1 MRNNSYMSSRKSTVP
16 TRVMLIIIW
25 ILIIAVLGLMGYLF
39 YNQAATLDGSIE
51 SPSDSGGINA
61 TALVVVYDDSYDKT
75 PPSFTLLNF
84 SGESHAISV
93 AVIPSDAVCNTSA
106 GKSTLEQQFAYGG
119 VVQAVDAVNTLC
131 GINIDYYAAIECQS
145 LQTVTD
151 IMGAFKYTIP
161 QDMNTKSSDGVIMC
175 DIQKGVQSISAQ
187 QLTEF
192 FRFNGWS
199 ANERAKELSKLTA
212 AMINAYSTEQTSA
225 KITSLFGEVAADI
238 ETNLSIIQIGNLQ
251 SEYANFMVLKS
262 TASEIDVST
271 NGGVIDDKII
281 KTISKT
287 F

>member
-25 ILIIAVLGLMGYLF
+25 ILIIAVLGFMGYLF
-39 YNQAATLDGSIE
+39 YNHAASLDGRVE

-61 TALVVVYDDSYDKT
+61 TALVVVYDDSFEKT

-84 SGESHAISV
+84 SGVSHAISV
-93 AVIPSDAVCNTSA
+93 AVIPSDAICNTSA
-106 GKSTLEQQFAYGG
+106 GKSTLKQQYAYGG
-119 VVQAVDAVNTLC
+119 IVQAVDAVNTLC

-151 IMGAFKYTIP
+151 IMGAFNYNVP
-161 QDMNTKSSDGVIMC
+161 QDMKTKSSDGVIMC
-175 DIQKGVQSISAQ
+175 DIQKGEQSISAQ

-192 FRFNGWS
+192 FRFDGWS
-199 ANERAKELSKLTA
+199 ANERAAQLSKLTA

-225 KITSLFGEVAADI
+225 KISSLFGEVASDI
-238 ETNLSIIQIGNLQ
+238 ETNVSIIQIGNLQ

-262 TASEIDVST
+262 TAAEIDVST
-271 NGGVIDDKII
+271 NGGIIDDKTI

>member
-1 MRNNSYMSSRKSTVP
+1 MRNNSYMSSKKSTVP
-16 TRVMLIIIW
+16 TRIMLIIIW
-25 ILIIAVLGLMGYLF
+25 ILIIAVLGFMGYLF
-39 YNQAATLDGSIE
+39 YNQAATLGGNIE
-51 SPSDSGGINA
+51 SPSDSEGINA

-84 SGESHAISV
+84 SGENNVISV
-93 AVIPSDAVCNTSA
+93 AVIPSDTICNTNT
-106 GKSTLEQQFAYGG
+106 GKSTLEQQYAYGG

-151 IMGAFKYTIP
+151 IMGSFKYNVP
-161 QDMNTKSSDGVIMC
+161 QDMKTKSSDGVIMC

-192 FRFNGWS
+192 FRFDGWS
-199 ANERAKELSKLTA
+199 ANERATELSKLTS

-225 KITSLFGEVAADI
+225 KITSLFGEVASDI
-238 ETNLSIIQIGNLQ
+238 ETNVSIIQIGNLQ

-262 TASEIDVST
+262 TAAEIDVST
-271 NGGVIDDKII
+271 NGGVIDDKT
-281 KTISKT
+281 KNMISKT